1 MPNTHFSLQRAPSFG
16 SSVHQGD
23 KDVDSLV
30 KNIVLP
36 DKLSFAD
43 VVSDAVACALRA
55 VAVSD
60 FGFFP
65 PVVCFG
71 LKGFLMFTGLIE
83 EIGVCLELRRRAD
96 KIQLSL
102 TAPGIAPHVKVG
114 DSVAVN
120 GCCLTAVQSDGEHLH
135 FDLLDETLQ
144 RTNLGEL
151 SKGSAINLER
161 AVRADGRMGGH
172 FVQGHVDCTAAI
184 IARDLVARDLRLEFE
199 LPTRFSPYVA
209 WKGSICVNGVSLTVA
224 SLTDASFSVCLIPH
238 TRSATNLEKLSQ
250 GSRVNLEFDI
260 LAKYAERIM
269 TRVSQ

>member
-1 MPNTHFSLQRAPSFG
+1 
-16 SSVHQGD
+16 
-23 KDVDSLV
+23 
-30 KNIVLP
+30 
-36 DKLSFAD
+36 
-43 VVSDAVACALRA
+43 
-55 VAVSD
+55 
-60 FGFFP
+60 
-65 PVVCFG
+65 
-71 LKGFLMFTGLIE
+71 MFTGLIE

-96 KIQLSL
+96 QIRLSL
-102 TAPGIAPHVKVG
+102 AASGLAPQVTVG

-120 GCCLTAVQSDGEHLH
+120 GCCLTVVQCDGEHLH

-151 SKGSAINLER
+151 SEGSTVNLEQ

-172 FVQGHVDCTAAI
+172 FVQGHVDCTAAL
-184 IARDLVARDLRLEFE
+184 IARELMARDLRLEFE

-224 SLTDASFSVCLIPH
+224 DLTDASFSVCLIPH
-238 TRSATNLEKLSQ
+238 TRSATNLDKLSQ

-260 LAKYAERIM
+260 LAKYAERII

>member
-1 MPNTHFSLQRAPSFG
+1 LGWPF
-16 SSVHQGD
+16 
-23 KDVDSLV
+23 
-30 KNIVLP
+30 
-36 DKLSFAD
+36 
-43 VVSDAVACALRA
+43 
-55 VAVSD
+55 D
-60 FGFFP
+60 FCFFFP
-65 PVVCFG
+65 IVFLG
-71 LKGFLMFTGLIE
+71 LKGVLMFTGLIE
-83 EIGVCLELRRRAD
+83 EIGVCLELRRRAEQ
-96 KIQLSL
+96 IRLSL
-102 TAPGIAPHVKVG
+102 AAPGLASQVTVG

-120 GCCLTAVQSDGEHLH
+120 GCCLTVVQCNDAHLH

-151 SKGSAINLER
+151 SKGSAVNLEQ

-172 FVQGHVDCTAAI
+172 FVQGHVDCTAAL
-184 IARDLVARDLRLEFE
+184 IARELMARDLRLEFE

-224 SLTDASFSVCLIPH
+224 DLTDASFSVCLIQY

-260 LAKYAERIM
+260 LAKYAERII

>member
-1 MPNTHFSLQRAPSFG
+1 
-16 SSVHQGD
+16 
-23 KDVDSLV
+23 
-30 KNIVLP
+30 
-36 DKLSFAD
+36 
-43 VVSDAVACALRA
+43 
-55 VAVSD
+55 
-60 FGFFP
+60 
-65 PVVCFG
+65 
-71 LKGFLMFTGLIE
+71 MFTGLIE

-96 KIQLSL
+96 QIRLSL
-102 TAPGIAPHVKVG
+102 AAPSLAPQVTVG

-120 GCCLTAVQSDGEHLH
+120 GCCLTVVQCDGEHLH

-151 SKGSAINLER
+151 SEGSAVNLEQ

-172 FVQGHVDCTAAI
+172 FVQGHVDCTAAL
-184 IARDLVARDLRLEFE
+184 IARELMARDLRLEFE

-224 SLTDASFSVCLIPH
+224 DLTDASFSVCLIPH
-238 TRSATNLEKLSQ
+238 TRSATNLDKLSQ

-260 LAKYAERIM
+260 LAKYAERII

>member
-1 MPNTHFSLQRAPSFG
+1 LPDTYFSLQRTPSFA

-36 DKLSFAD
+36 TLSSAAG
-43 VVSDAVACALRA
+43 VSDAGACALLA
-55 VAVSD
+55 VVSD
-60 FGFFP
+60 FGIFS
-65 PVVCFG
+65 PVVFLG

-83 EIGVCLELRRRAD
+83 EIGVCLELRRRAEV
-96 KIQLSL
+96 IQLLL

-151 SKGSAINLER
+151 SRGSAVNLEQ

-172 FVQGHVDCTAAI
+172 FVQGHVDCTAAV
-184 IARDLVARDLRLEFE
+184 IARDLVERDLRLELE

-224 SLTDASFSVCLIPH
+224 SLTDASFSVYLIPQ
-238 TRSATNLEKLSQ
+238 TRGATNLGKLSQ

-269 TRVSQ
+269 TRVPQ